1 MLRASSA
8 EKGSTDIDREH
19 ELRAFADALA
29 RGADTLPT
37 VRARLRAL
45 VGDDAFIEA
54 AAVAAAFHGYVRVA
68 DGTGIPVDELVV
80 ATSADLRDELGI
92 NAYAGVENT
101 DLDVDV
107 RPFQDF
113 DPSLHSGPIPPG

>member
-8 EKGSTDIDREH
+8 EKGSTDIDHES

-29 RGADTLPT
+29 RGAETLPKA
-37 VRARLRAL
+37 RARLRAV
-45 VGDDAFIEA
+45 VGDEAFIEA

-101 DLDVDV
+101 DLDVAP
-107 RPFQDF
+107 RPFEDF
-113 DPSLHSGPIPPG
+113 DPALRA